1 MTEEQIIMLKS
12 YGFHVEEGI
21 VKHRKTGVEIQLEK
35 VEQYAHADD
44 LRQFIVELLRNQCL
58 WKRSES

>member
-1 MTEEQIIMLKS
+1 MLKS